1 MINLTRALFV
11 VVVPFLFFSC
21 KEEVAQTDCP
31 PTIGC
36 TEVFVSVTLEVV
48 DTDGEPVALDDYNT
62 FIDSKNEF
70 KIDKADSNP
79 AEGIYPVASD
89 AQMNLLSFE
98 GTVLTF
104 VGVIDDQN
112 VVEHQMTIGKDCC
125 HIQLLEG
132 EEKIV
137 VDL

>member
-1 MINLTRALFV
+1 MNASSTQCQYYNDRYLTLKEQIKLLHDLNQRMAQEANNLTRALFV

-48 DTDGEPVALDDYNT
+48 DTDGEPVALDDYYT

-70 KIDKADSNP
+70 KIDN
-79 AEGIYPVASD
+79 
-89 AQMNLLSFE
+89 N
-98 GTVLTF
+98 
-104 VGVIDDQN
+104 
-112 VVEHQMTIGKDCC
+112 
-125 HIQLLEG
+125 
-132 EEKIV
+132 
-137 VDL
+137 